1 MPFKIPMPIMEVSIS
16 LKRRHIHKEKMRC
29 LSVILFLCGALTLQ
43 AADRIFESGPQKVHL
58 IELFTSQG
66 CSSCPPAEAWL
77 SKLKN
82 EPRLWKDFVPLA
94 FHVDYWDRLG
104 WRDPFAAKEWTARQ
118 YQYSSNWKSESVY
131 TPGFVLD
138 GREWMGRTV
147 PTTSSEKPG
156 TLKLSITNGKAVAE
170 FVSATGGTRDVDL
183 HIATLGFDLNTKVSA
198 GENNGRDLRQDFV
211 MLSLMNQKMSDRKAE
226 IAFNPDPRAGAIAAW
241 VTVSNQLEPIQ
252 AVGGWLR

>member
-1 MPFKIPMPIMEVSIS
+1 M
-16 LKRRHIHKEKMRC
+16 RRIGF
-29 LSVILFLCGALTLQ
+29 ILFLAAALT
-43 AADRIFESGPQKVHL
+43 ARAGDFAFESGPQKTQL

-82 EPRLWKDFVPLA
+82 EPRLWKDFVPVA

-118 YQYSSNWKSESVY
+118 YQYSEIWKSESVY

-147 PTTSSEKPG
+147 PGAATEKPG
-156 TLKLSITNGKAVAE
+156 ILKLSIKDQKIAAE
-170 FVSATGGTRDVDL
+170 FASNSSETKDFDL
-183 HIATLGFDLNTKVSA
+183 HVAQLGFDLTTRVGA
-198 GENNGRDLRQDFV
+198 GENSGRNLKQDFV
-211 MLSLMNQKMSDRKAE
+211 VLSQANEKMPGGKTE
-226 IAFNPDPRAGAIAAW
+226 FAFNPDPRAKAVAAW
-241 VTVSNQLEPIQ
+241 ITAPNLIEPIQ
-252 AVGGWLR
+252 AVGGWLK

>member
-1 MPFKIPMPIMEVSIS
+1 MGCV
-16 LKRRHIHKEKMRC
+16 
-29 LSVILFLCGALTLQ
+29 LTVHAQ
-43 AADRIFESGPQKVHL
+43 ERVFESEATRTHL

-118 YQYSSNWKSESVY
+118 YLYSETWNSESVY

-138 GREWMGRTV
+138 GREWTGRSIPAV
-147 PTTSSEKPG
+147 ASEKCG
-156 TLKLSITNGKAVAE
+156 ALKLTIDNKRIVASFVPAAGAVK
-170 FVSATGGTRDVDL
+170 DVDL
-183 HIATLGFDLNTKVSA
+183 HVATLGFDLTTKVGA
-198 GENNGRDLRQDFV
+198 GENSGRSLRQDFV
-211 MLSLMNQKMSDRKAE
+211 VLSLANEKMSAGKTE
-226 IAFNPDPRAGAIAAW
+226 IPFVADARGGAIAAW
-241 VTVSNQLEPIQ
+241 ITAPNQVEPIQ
-252 AVGGWLR
+252 AVGGWLNDTPKSLNH